1 MRFGNTILTEDFLA
15 YLTICEDKILSSH
28 IVRYARKSSVR
39 IVFPNLIAKIGGVT
53 AMGYAL
59 AVYQHLI
66 VNNVKILYVQIVC
79 RNVINV
85 GEEFVTAVT
94 MMVIG
99 FVHVP
104 TVIGPYATNAARCN
118 TVKHT
123 KIAFQLF
130 AMIANL
136 KIGNVRGVATSMIIT
151 TIMIRQK

>member
-1 MRFGNTILTEDFLA
+1 MTKTLNWT
-15 YLTICEDKILSSH
+15 CH
-28 IVRYARKSSVR
+28 NARNAIKFSVR
-39 IVFPNLIAKIGGVT
+39 IVFPLLIVKIGFVI
-53 AMGYAL
+53 AMSFAP

-66 VNNVKILYVQIVC
+66 VNDVKALTVQIVC

-104 TVIGPYATNAARCN
+104 TAIGPYATNAARCN

>member
-1 MRFGNTILTEDFLA
+1 MRN
-15 YLTICEDKILSSH
+15 
-28 IVRYARKSSVR
+28 ARKFS
-39 IVFPNLIAKIGGVT
+39 AKIAFPHPIVIIGVVIWEVH
-53 AMGYAL
+53 YAL

-66 VNNVKILYVQIVC
+66 ANDVKILYVQIVC

-104 TVIGPYATNAARCN
+104 TAIGPYATNAARCN